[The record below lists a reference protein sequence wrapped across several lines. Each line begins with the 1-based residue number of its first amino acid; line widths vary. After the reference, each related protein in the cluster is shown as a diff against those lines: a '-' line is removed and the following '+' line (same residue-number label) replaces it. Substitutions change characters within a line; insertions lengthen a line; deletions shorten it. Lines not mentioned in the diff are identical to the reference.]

1 MFFHTKDSSK
11 VGLIHQSLLEN
22 AMGNFKVKDHFFKK
36 AKDENYFARS
46 IYKLEEIDGKYKI
59 LKPGQWVVDFGYH
72 PGSWIQYTSKVIGD
86 EGRVVGID
94 IREVNKKLS
103 GVKNVRVYQKDIFDI
118 YDLKQLEVDGQFDV
132 VLSDMAPNTT
142 GIKSLDQDRSLNLV
156 ESVFGL
162 LPKFLK
168 PGGNFVIKVFDSQNA
183 QNFLKTQKNLFNEFH
198 YLKPKSTRSISKEF
212 FVIGKNFKA

>member
-1 MFFHTKDSSK
+1 MS
-11 VGLIHQSLLEN
+11 
-22 AMGNFKVKDHFFKK
+22 NFKVKDHYFNK
-36 AKDENYFARS
+36 AKSENFMARS
-46 IYKLEEIDGKYKI
+46 VYKLEEIDEKYKI
-59 LKPGQWVVDFGYH
+59 LKPGMLVVDFGYH
-72 PGSWIQYTSKVIGD
+72 PGSWIQYTSRIIGD

-94 IREVNKKLS
+94 VREVNKKLS

-118 YDLKQLEVDGQFDV
+118 YDLKQLDVDGQFDV

-168 PGGNFVIKVFDSQNA
+168 PGGHFVIKVFDSQHA
-183 QNFLKTQKNLFNEFH
+183 QNYLKEQKNLFKEFH

-212 FVIGKNFKA
+212 FVIGKHFKA

>member
-1 MFFHTKDSSK
+1 
-11 VGLIHQSLLEN
+11 
-22 AMGNFKVKDHFFKK
+22 MGNFKVKDHYFNK
-36 AKDENYFARS
+36 AKTENFFARS
-46 IYKLEEIDGKYKI
+46 VYKLEEIDEKFKI
-59 LKPGQWVVDFGYH
+59 LKPGMQVVDFGYH
-72 PGSWIQYTSKVIGD
+72 PGSWVQYVSRVIGD

-103 GVKNVRVYQKDIFDI
+103 GIKNVRVYQKDIFDI
-118 YDLKQLEVDGQFDV
+118 QDLTQLGVEGPFDV

-168 PGGNFVIKVFDSQNA
+168 PGGNFVIKVFDSQHA
-183 QNFLKTQKNLFNEFH
+183 QTFLKDQKSLFKEFQ
-198 YLKPKSTRSISKEF
+198 YLKPKSTRSVSKEF
-212 FVIGKNFKA
+212 FVIGKNFEA

>member
-1 MFFHTKDSSK
+1 
-11 VGLIHQSLLEN
+11 
-22 AMGNFKVKDHFFKK
+22 MGNFKVKDHYFNK
-36 AKDENYFARS
+36 AKSENFLARS
-46 IYKLEEIDGKYKI
+46 VYKLEEIDERFKI
-59 LKPGQWVVDFGYH
+59 LRPGMQVVDFGYH
-72 PGSWIQYTSKVIGD
+72 PGSWIQYTSRAIGD
-86 EGRVVGID
+86 DGLVVGID
-94 IREVNKKLS
+94 IRELNKKLT
-103 GVKNVRVYQKDIFDI
+103 GIKNVRVYQKDIFDI
-118 YDLKQLEVDGQFDV
+118 HDLRQLDVEGQFDV

-183 QNFLKTQKNLFNEFH
+183 QNYLKEQKHLFKEFNF
-198 YLKPKSTRSISKEF
+198 LKPKSTRSVSKEF

>member
-1 MFFHTKDSSK
+1 
-11 VGLIHQSLLEN
+11 
-22 AMGNFKVKDHFFKK
+22 MGNFKIKDHYFKK
-36 AKDENYFARS
+36 AKSENYLARS
-46 IYKLEEIDGKYKI
+46 IYKLEEIDSKYKI
-59 LKPGQWVVDFGYH
+59 LSPGMLVVDFGYH
-72 PGSWIQYTSKVIGD
+72 PGSWIQYASKVIGD

-94 IREVNKKLS
+94 VREVNKKLS

-118 YDLKQLEVDGQFDV
+118 QNVSQLEVQSLFDV
-132 VLSDMAPNTT
+132 VLSDMAPNTS

-168 PGGNFVIKVFDSQNA
+168 PGGHFVIKVFDSQHA
-183 QNFLKTQKNLFNEFH
+183 QDYLREQRILFKDFH

>member
-1 MFFHTKDSSK
+1 MS
-11 VGLIHQSLLEN
+11 
-22 AMGNFKVKDHFFKK
+22 NFKPKDHYFNK
-36 AKDENYFARS
+36 AKNENFLARS
-46 IYKLEEIDGKYKI
+46 IYKLEEIDEKYKI
-59 LKPGQWVVDFGYH
+59 LKPGMQVVDFGYH
-72 PGSWIQYTSKVIGD
+72 PGSWIQYTSRVIGD
-86 EGRVVGID
+86 QGRVVGID
-94 IREVNKKLS
+94 VRDVNKKLS
-103 GVKNVRVYQKDIFDI
+103 TLKNVRVYQKDIFDI
-118 YDLKQLEVDGQFDV
+118 SDLSQLEVEGQFDA

-162 LPKFLK
+162 LPRFLK

-183 QNFLKTQKNLFNEFH
+183 QNYLKEQKGLFQEFH